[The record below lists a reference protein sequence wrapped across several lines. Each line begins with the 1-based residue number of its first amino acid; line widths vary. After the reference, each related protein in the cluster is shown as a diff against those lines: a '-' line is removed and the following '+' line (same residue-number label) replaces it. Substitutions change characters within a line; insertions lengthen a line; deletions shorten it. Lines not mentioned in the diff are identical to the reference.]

1 MIQNRITTVTCSQP
15 SCSKWWCRGA
25 IRKTRWPAWTRK
37 TERNRPLARL
47 TLKTLTCTMTESVIT
62 TNRPPRISSSSS
74 VRVRIANPA
83 RAAPRAREPV
93 SPMKI
98 AAGEAFHHRKP
109 KQAPV
114 IAAAMIAR
122 SSGSRTS

>member
-1 MIQNRITTVTCSQP
+1 
-15 SCSKWWCRGA
+15 
-25 IRKTRWPAWTRK
+25 
-37 TERNRPLARL
+37 
-47 TLKTLTCTMTESVIT
+47 MT
-62 TNRPPRISSSSS
+62 SSSS
-74 VRVRIANPA
+74 VRVRIASPA
-83 RAAPRAREPV
+83 SAPPSASEPV

-114 IAAAMIAR
+114 MAAATTAR

>member
-1 MIQNRITTVTCSQP
+1 MPVPVSRLVALNQVTCS
-15 SCSKWWCRGA
+15 
-25 IRKTRWPAWTRK
+25 I
-37 TERNRPLARL
+37 
-47 TLKTLTCTMTESVIT
+47 TESVST
-62 TNRPPRISSSSS
+62 TNSPPRMTSSSS
-74 VRVRIANPA
+74 VRVRIAKPA
-83 RAAPRAREPV
+83 SAPPSASEPV

-114 IAAAMIAR
+114 IAAATTAR